1 MKLFFR
7 EYGKGNSIIIA
18 HGLFGMSDNWIPV
31 AKILSDTFKVFL
43 LDLRNHGQSPN
54 SDIHTYESISKDI
67 IEFMNNN
74 EIYKSHFIGHSM
86 GGKSILQF
94 AKNHP
99 EKILSMTIVDISP
112 KEYIPSEKFFK
123 KALNHKLLLEELQ
136 KINLSG
142 LKNRKELTE
151 YLQNKFVNY
160 FQLQLI
166 LKNIKTEN
174 KKFVWKI
181 NIDALYNHL
190 NEMRD
195 EIKPTAEMQKIK
207 TQFIFG
213 GNSPYF
219 NKEDRI
225 YIKENLPQAEIKI
238 IPGTGHM
245 IHIEKQQD
253 FIKVISFFINS

>member
-1 MKLFFR
+1 
-7 EYGKGNSIIIA
+7 
-18 HGLFGMSDNWIPV
+18 
-31 AKILSDTFKVFL
+31 
-43 LDLRNHGQSPN
+43 
-54 SDIHTYESISKDI
+54 
-67 IEFMNNN
+67 
-74 EIYKSHFIGHSM
+74 M
-86 GGKSILQF
+86 GGKTVLKL

-112 KEYIPSEKFFK
+112 KKYILSDNFFK
-123 KALNHKLLLEELQ
+123 KTLNHKLLLEELR
-136 KINLSG
+136 KVNLSG

-190 NEMRD
+190 NEIRD
-195 EIKPTAEMQKIK
+195 EIKPTIEMQKIK

-238 IPGTGHM
+238 IPNAGHLV
-245 IHIEKQQD
+245 HIEKQQD
-253 FIKVISFFINS
+253 FIKVFSYFINS

>member
-7 EYGKGNSIIIA
+7 EYGNGIPIIIA

-31 AKILSDTFKVFL
+31 AKILSEQFKVYL
-43 LDLRNHGQSPN
+43 LDLRNHGLSPN
-54 SDIHTYESISKDI
+54 SDIHTYESLSNDI
-67 IEFMNNN
+67 FEFLSNN
-74 EIYKSHFIGHSM
+74 EIDKAHFIGHSM
-86 GGKSILQF
+86 GGKTILQF

-99 EKILSMTIVDISP
+99 EKNLSMTIVDISP
-112 KEYIPSEKFFK
+112 KEYIPSETFFK

-136 KINLSG
+136 KINLDSF
-142 LKNRKELTE
+142 KNRKEFTE
-151 YLQNKFVNY
+151 YLQNKFTNY

-190 NEMRD
+190 NEMRNK
-195 EIKPTAEMQKIK
+195 IKPTEKMQKIK

-213 GNSPYF
+213 ENSPYF

-238 IPGTGHM
+238 IPNAGHLV
-245 IHIEKQQD
+245 HIEKQQE
-253 FIKVISFFINS
+253 FIKVISLFINS

>member
-7 EYGKGNSIIIA
+7 EYGNGIPIIIA
-18 HGLFGMSDNWIPV
+18 HGLFGMSDNWISV
-31 AKILSDTFKVFL
+31 AKILSEGFKVYL
-43 LDLRNHGQSPN
+43 LDSRNHGQSPH
-54 SDIHTYESISKDI
+54 SKIHTYEALSKDI
-67 IEFMNNN
+67 FEFLNNKK
-74 EIYKSHFIGHSM
+74 IDKAHFIGHSM
-86 GGKSILQF
+86 GGKTVLQF

-99 EKILSMTIVDISP
+99 GKILSMTIVDISP
-112 KEYIPSEKFFK
+112 KKYILSDNFFK
-123 KALNHKLLLEELQ
+123 KTLNHKLLLEELR
-136 KINLSG
+136 KVNLSG

-190 NEMRD
+190 NEIRD
-195 EIKPTAEMQKIK
+195 EIKPTIEMQKIK

-213 GNSPYF
+213 GNSPYS
-219 NKEDRI
+219 NQEDRI

-238 IPGTGHM
+238 IPNAGHLV
-245 IHIEKQQD
+245 HIEKQQD
-253 FIKVISFFINS
+253 FIKVFSYFINS

>member
-7 EYGKGNSIIIA
+7 EYGKGNPIIIA
-18 HGLFGMSDNWIPV
+18 HGLFGMSDNWISV
-31 AKILSDTFKVFL
+31 AKILSGIFKVYL

-54 SDIHTYESISKDI
+54 SDIHTYEALSNDI
-67 IEFMNNN
+67 FEFLNNKK
-74 EIYKSHFIGHSM
+74 IDKAHFIGHSM
-86 GGKSILQF
+86 GGKTVLQF

-112 KEYIPSEKFFK
+112 KEHIPSEKFFK

-142 LKNRKELTE
+142 LKNRKELSE

-181 NIDALYNHL
+181 NINALYNHL
-190 NEMRD
+190 NEIRS
-195 EIKPTAEMQKIK
+195 EIKPSAEMQKIK

-213 GNSPYF
+213 GNSPHF
-219 NKEDRI
+219 SKEDRI
-225 YIKENLPQAEIKI
+225 YIKENLSQAEIKI
-238 IPGTGHM
+238 IPGAGHLV
-245 IHIEKQQD
+245 HIEKQQD
-253 FIKVISFFINS
+253 FIKIISHFTNS